1 MISLL
6 IKNNRAKRIK
16 VFLENVGEFST
27 LIFDIMHHTFKKSF
41 SPKLFIEQLYRMGVE
56 SLFLAA
62 LVSFFVGMVM
72 ALQIS
77 VVLDSVM
84 MGISQYVG
92 AIVGKSMVAQMSPML
107 LAIVFAGRIGSAVT
121 AEIGT
126 MKVSEQLDALQTL
139 YTNPIEY
146 VAVPRFWAG
155 VVALPMLVVTADIIG
170 VLGGAVVTRFVMD
183 SDPMYYIERAIDV
196 ITLHDFIGS
205 IIKSTVFGAETML
218 ISCYFGFKTD
228 GGAYGVGKYTTKSV
242 VCSFVT
248 ILISDYML
256 VTLFSYFL

>member
-1 MISLL
+1 MMSFFIT
-6 IKNNRAKRIK
+6 KNREKKIQE
-16 VFLENVGEFST
+16 FLENAGEFT
-27 LIFDIMHHTFKKSF
+27 ALIFDIMRNTFKRSF
-41 SPKLFIEQLYRMGVE
+41 SVKLFIEQLYRMAVG

-92 AIVGKSMVAQMSPML
+92 AIVGKSMVAEMSPML

-139 YTNPIEY
+139 YTNQIEY

-155 VVALPMLVVTADIIG
+155 VVALPMLVITADIVG
-170 VLGGAVVTRFVMD
+170 VLGGAVVTFFIMN
-183 SDPMYYIERAIDV
+183 SDPIYYLERAVDV
-196 ITLHDFIGS
+196 IGLHDFIGS
-205 IIKSTVFGAETML
+205 VIKSTVFGAETML
-218 ISCYFGFKTD
+218 ISCYFGFKTE
-228 GGAYGVGKYTTKSV
+228 GGAYGVGKYTTNSD

>member
-1 MISLL
+1 MSLL
-6 IKNNRAKRIK
+6 ITKNKNKK
-16 VFLENVGEFST
+16 LKEFLENAGEFTT
-27 LIFDIMHHTFKKSF
+27 LIFDIMRNTFKKSF
-41 SPKLFIEQLYRMGVE
+41 SVKLFIDQLYRMGVG

-92 AIVGKSMVAQMSPML
+92 AIVGKSMVAEMSPML

-139 YTNPIEY
+139 YTNQIEY

-155 VVALPMLVVTADIIG
+155 VVALPMLVITADIVG
-170 VLGGAVVTRFVMD
+170 VLGGAVVTYFIMN
-183 SDPMYYIERAIDV
+183 SDPLYYIERAIDV
-196 ITLHDFIGS
+196 IGLHDFIGS
-205 IIKSTVFGAETML
+205 VIKSTVFGAETML
-218 ISCYFGFKTD
+218 ISCYFGFKTE
-228 GGAYGVGKYTTKSV
+228 GGAYGVGKYTTNSV

>member
-1 MISLL
+1 MMSFLT
-6 IKNNRAKRIK
+6 KSNRAKKISA
-16 VFLENVGEFST
+16 FLEEVGEFTILMS
-27 LIFDIMHHTFKKSF
+27 DIMRYTFKKSF
-41 SPKLFIEQLYRMGVE
+41 SFKLFIDQLYRMGVQ
-56 SLFLAA
+56 SLFLAG
-62 LVSFFVGMVM
+62 LVSLFVGMVM

-77 VVLDSVM
+77 VVLDAIM

-92 AIVGKSMVAQMSPML
+92 AIVGKSMVAEMSPML
-107 LAIVFAGRIGSAVT
+107 LSIVFAGRIGSAVT

-155 VVALPMLVVTADIIG
+155 VVALPMLVVTADIVG
-170 VLGGAVVTRFVMD
+170 VLGGAVVTRFVMN
-183 SDPMYYIERAIDV
+183 SDPMYYIERAVDV
-196 ITLHDFIGS
+196 ITLHDFLGS
-205 IIKSTVFGAETML
+205 IIKSTVFGAEIML
-218 ISCYFGFKTD
+218 ISCYFGFKTE
-228 GGAYGVGKYTTKSV
+228 GGAYGVGKYTTNSV

-248 ILISDYML
+248 VLVSDYLL